1 MSEECRIFALE
12 STAVGSSALGRTHKY
27 ITDESI
33 CTYISLAAYK
43 RRRLAMRQCIL
54 LYVLLLLFYPW
65 VMPDTRMYESISSI
79 FLYAYTCEP

>member
-1 MSEECRIFALE
+1 
-12 STAVGSSALGRTHKY
+12 
-27 ITDESI
+27 
-33 CTYISLAAYK
+33 
-43 RRRLAMRQCIL
+43 MRQCIL